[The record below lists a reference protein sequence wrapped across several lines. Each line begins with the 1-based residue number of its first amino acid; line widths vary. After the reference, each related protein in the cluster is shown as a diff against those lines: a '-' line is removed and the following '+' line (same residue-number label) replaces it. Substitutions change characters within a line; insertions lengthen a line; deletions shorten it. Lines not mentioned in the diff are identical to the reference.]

1 MNGITIRALWDIHH
15 DGRRIAPGTTATLAE
30 DTARALVD
38 GGAAE
43 LADASVDTDD
53 AATGDDR
60 RSAILAA
67 IAGLE
72 PGNPDHWTRSG
83 KPEIRALAAASGLTD
98 ITASERD
105 AAWQTHQTH
114 GGDT

>member
-15 DGRRIAPGTTATLAE
+15 DGRRIAPGAAAALPAG
-30 DTARALVD
+30 TARDLIE

-43 LADASVDTDD
+43 LADAPAD

-72 PGNPDHWTRSG
+72 PGDPGHWTRSG
-83 KPEIRALAAASGLTD
+83 KPEIRALAAASGLAD
-98 ITASERD
+98 ITAGERD
-105 AAWQTHQTH
+105 AAWRTHQTH

>member
-15 DGRRIAPGTTATLAE
+15 DGRRIAPGATATLAE
-30 DTARALVD
+30 DTARALID

-43 LADASVDTDD
+43 LADAPVDV
-53 AATGDDR
+53 AKGDDR
-60 RSAILAA
+60 RSVILAA

-98 ITASERD
+98 IAAGERD

-114 GGDT
+114 GGAT